1 MIFNFQ
7 NLSYPR
13 LNMENSAQSKKR
25 PTSTLIQSSSKKKR
39 IAAVASATS
48 VVSTGEDFE
57 DNDERDV
64 RKEAEAAETM
74 KKKRGK
80 AADWETK
87 FEFTNEEY
95 HASDVAKKLKL
106 GFAKH
111 RTRNTKTGL
120 VTEFWCKYGKKI
132 GFSCPVKVKVIKN
145 EEKTTVMEEKDPK
158 DHDHEEKEEG
168 DRVYGDYN
176 PDQTKE
182 MKECLKLDMS
192 TRNIKKSLQNK
203 GLFTD
208 ENMPGQNSFYHKIN
222 QLKKELKLDQVKI
235 TVDDFKGQIQQNSA
249 VPENEDEA
257 YIVKAYVEE
266 SDGVGDLKF
275 HILIST
281 PRLIQKNLV
290 QQSNEWCLCA
300 DATYQTNMENAPV
313 ILFGANTYD
322 TGNKFVG
329 IGAVVFSNEEKAT
342 YDFLLKFV
350 K

>member
-1 MIFNFQ
+1 
-7 NLSYPR
+7 
-13 LNMENSAQSKKR
+13 MENSAQSKKR

-120 VTEFWCKYGKKI
+120 VTEFWCKYGKK
-132 GFSCPVKVKVIKN
+132 
-145 EEKTTVMEEKDPK
+145 KTTVMEEKDAK

-182 MKECLKLDMS
+182 MKECLQLDMS
-192 TRNIKKSLQNK
+192 TRNIKKSFQNNEY
-203 GLFTD
+203 F
-208 ENMPGQNSFYHKIN
+208 
-222 QLKKELKLDQVKI
+222 KLL
-235 TVDDFKGQIQQNSA
+235 
-249 VPENEDEA
+249 
-257 YIVKAYVEE
+257 
-266 SDGVGDLKF
+266 VG
-275 HILIST
+275 
-281 PRLIQKNLV
+281 
-290 QQSNEWCLCA
+290 EGW
-300 DATYQTNMENAPV
+300 
-313 ILFGANTYD
+313 
-322 TGNKFVG
+322 
-329 IGAVVFSNEEKAT
+329 
-342 YDFLLKFV
+342 
-350 K
+350 